1 MFSKFICLM
10 LLMFSASI
18 FAEDKKLTI
27 EMTTPEDKS
36 TEFEVLTLEGM
47 KKALT
52 NHIDDQNLQSAI
64 FWKKLNERKSLDKLT
79 PKEATE
85 LLKVLFTKSVM
96 AINSL
101 AETKEIGEKS
111 VETAKE
117 SIVPTVSSGTFEYDI
132 NVEKTKNLYDQ
143 LISDLPDPS
152 ANVFYIQA
160 DIDIDE
166 SLKWED
172 LGVSRA
178 ENFSG
183 VIKDS
188 WKKMASEHVKG
199 FDHYVVINKDLTNL
213 EGMNPHSVTLKWK
226 SRLKRTYDDQDK
238 KTAKYELSAQ
248 YVLVRTLN
256 NESLIAFDF
265 PLQKREFSIS
275 NPKSLSSGLASLIY
289 NLLNSQSG
297 KIGTTAEVARTTQ
310 INLITE
316 FTVSN
321 SHSLSDVFSA
331 ISWLNENMKAIN
343 LNVELKTFSNPGSIL
358 LFKSQADQA
367 KLIEL
372 LSNNGGKMPI
382 SEQKLLLFNQTDKS
396 FAIILKDGNN

>member
-36 TEFEVLTLEGM
+36 TEFEVLTVEGM

-117 SIVPTVSSGTFEYDI
+117 PIVPTVSSGTFEYDI

-188 WKKMASEHVKG
+188 WKKMALEHVKG

-275 NPKSLSSGLASLIY
+275 NPKALSSGLASLIY

-310 INLITE
+310 INQVTE
-316 FTVSN
+316 FTISN

-396 FAIILKDGNN
+396 FAIIPKDGNN

>member
-1 MFSKFICLM
+1 M